1 MSSRERRARLEQVY
15 LDTVYRVS
23 GPFCVLDLRIGVRS
37 PALDRLLHRL
47 GVRDWVFV
55 TAWNPSSRA
64 QPGWRNRARQAR
76 LARALR
82 GLHICLPGLGL
93 PRDSRWQPE
102 HSLFAAPVSAGR
114 ARRLGRRFGQNAVV
128 AGRRGQPPALLWTG

>member
-1 MSSRERRARLEQVY
+1 MTSREPRARFERAY

-23 GPFCVLDLRIGVRS
+23 GRSAVIDLRIGARS
-37 PALDRLLHRL
+37 AALDRLLHRL

-55 TAWNPSSRA
+55 TAWNPFSRA
-64 QPGWRNRARQAR
+64 QPAWRNHARQAR
-76 LARALR
+76 LARGLR
-82 GLHICLPGLGL
+82 GIRICMPGLGL
-93 PRDSRWQPE
+93 PRDPRWQPE

-128 AGRRGQPPALLWTG
+128 AGRRGHAPALIWMG